1 MMSRATH
8 ASHQSTGADLMQGQ
22 DPCFTLKLPD
32 TTNWIFQYLFISSLV
47 VMIDIFTINAVKCY
61 CRPLVLNLDPDIT
74 EAAEQQIIFI
84 KPGESQDQCRC
95 SAHKKLTACLCT
107 WWHFPWSFPG
117 LHESPF
123 LSSFW
128 MSGCQGSNWL
138 HCHWCFLT
146 WSWGNE
152 AFCHCSS
159 CMEKKL
165 PSLLTCV
172 QCIFLMSVGVSQYL
186 SWSCTHSISSSS

>member
-74 EAAEQQIIFI
+74 EAAAADNIYKTGRISGI
-84 KPGESQDQCRC
+84 NVGVLLIRSWRPA
-95 SAHKKLTACLCT
+95 SAHDDI
-107 WWHFPWSFPG
+107 
-117 LHESPF
+117 F
-123 LSSFW
+123 L
-128 MSGCQGSNWL
+128 GV
-138 HCHWCFLT
+138 FLDYMNPP
-146 WSWGNE
+146 S
-152 AFCHCSS
+152 
-159 CMEKKL
+159 
-165 PSLLTCV
+165 SLLSGWVDARLQLTP
-172 QCIFLMSVGVSQYL
+172 L
-186 SWSCTHSISSSS
+186 SLVFPDLELR

>member
-128 MSGCQGSNWL
+128 MSGCQAPTDSTVTGVSWPGAEVMKHFVTAPAVWRKN
-138 HCHWCFLT
+138 CHLCSLVC
-146 WSWGNE
+146 S
-152 AFCHCSS
+152 ASSS
-159 CMEKKL
+159 CQLE
-165 PSLLTCV
+165 
-172 QCIFLMSVGVSQYL
+172 
-186 SWSCTHSISSSS
+186 